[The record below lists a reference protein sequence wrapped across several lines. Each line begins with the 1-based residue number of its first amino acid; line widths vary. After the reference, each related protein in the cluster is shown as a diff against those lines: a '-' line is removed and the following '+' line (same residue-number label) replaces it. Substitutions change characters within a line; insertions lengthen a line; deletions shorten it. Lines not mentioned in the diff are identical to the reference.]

1 MRALPVLSVADAVS
15 LLYQPRNDR
24 RKLFE
29 NLHGRIDSPHATGI
43 IEQMLRTKPAS
54 LLLRSATALTL
65 LLPISAQAATVAIDI
80 GHSLSK
86 PGALS
91 ARGRDEFQFNRDLA
105 RRIADALLERGIA
118 VRLINAA
125 GDIDRLTDRPRQAR
139 DVDLFLSIHHDSMQ
153 AHFLASWDRDGTET
167 PYGDRYAGHS
177 LFISRENPRLKQSL
191 ACASAIGRQMRD
203 AGFTPT
209 THHAEKIPGENR
221 PFADE
226 PNGVHYFDHLAV
238 LRHAHV
244 PGVLFEAGVIVNR
257 AEELLLLDPERQTR
271 MAQAIARGIEA
282 CLRN

>member
-1 MRALPVLSVADAVS
+1 MFYRPS
-15 LLYQPRNDR
+15 YDR
-24 RKLFE
+24 RKFIA
-29 NLHGRIDSPHATGI
+29 NLLHRIDQPRTTGI
-43 IEQMLRTKPAS
+43 IEQMFKTPSPS
-54 LLLRSATALTL
+54 LLVRTATVLAL
-65 LLPISAQAATVAIDI
+65 LLPISTQAATVAIDI
-80 GHSLSK
+80 GHSLNK

-91 ARGRDEFQFNRDLA
+91 ARGRDEFQFNRDLSLQV
-105 RRIADALLERGIA
+105 ADALLARGIA
-118 VRLINAA
+118 VRLINAD
-125 GDIDRLTDRPRQAR
+125 GDIDRLTDRPRKAR
-139 DVDLFLSIHHDSMQ
+139 DVDLFLSVHHDSMQ

-177 LFISRENPRLKQSL
+177 LFISRENPRPKQSL
-191 ACASAIGRQMRD
+191 ACASAIGKQMRD

-209 THHAEKIPGENR
+209 RHHAEKIPGENR

-257 AEELLLLDPERQTR
+257 EEELLLLEPERQAR
-271 MAQAIARGIEA
+271 MAQAIATGIEA